1 VYRYDAK
8 FNPPAPVLPIQL
20 SSPSRISLLTVP
32 ALVDSGSDIT
42 VIPRTVAQDLNL
54 QPAYV
59 AYSKGLSGAL
69 EESTVFSA
77 MVSIEREEPEITG
90 VLTWNEDY
98 ALLGRDVINH
108 WQVLLDGPG
117 LVLTVSR

>member
-1 VYRYDAK
+1 MYRYDTK

-20 SSPSRISLLTVP
+20 SSPSRLSLLTVP

-42 VIPRTVAQDLNL
+42 VIPRTLAQDLNL
-54 QPAYV
+54 PPAYV
-59 AYSKGLSGAL
+59 AYSKGLSGAF

-90 VLTWNEDY
+90 VLTWDEDY
-98 ALLGRDVINH
+98 VLLGRDIINH
-108 WQVLLDGPG
+108 WKALLDGPG